1 MSVYDP
7 AKYHKGSVVRIA
19 PKAALEA
26 FLRPSWKF
34 HYPLLPEQLDYGG
47 RTAKVFE
54 SAMYHGGDV
63 LYKLEDAPGIWHER
77 CLEAV

>member
-1 MSVYDP
+1 MSAYDP

-19 PKAALEA
+19 PRAALEA
-26 FLRPSWKF
+26 FLRPTWKL
-34 HYPLLPEQLDYGG
+34 HHPLVPAQLEYGG
-47 RTAKVFE
+47 CTAKVFT

-63 LYKLEDAPGIWHER
+63 LYELEDIPGIWHER

>member
-1 MSVYDP
+1 MTVYDP

-19 PKAALEA
+19 PRVSLEP
-26 FLRPSWKF
+26 FLHPTWKF
-34 HYPLLPEQLDYGG
+34 HHPLHPDQLEYGG
-47 RTAKVFE
+47 RTAKVVT

-63 LYKLEDAPGIWHER
+63 LYELEAVPGIWHER